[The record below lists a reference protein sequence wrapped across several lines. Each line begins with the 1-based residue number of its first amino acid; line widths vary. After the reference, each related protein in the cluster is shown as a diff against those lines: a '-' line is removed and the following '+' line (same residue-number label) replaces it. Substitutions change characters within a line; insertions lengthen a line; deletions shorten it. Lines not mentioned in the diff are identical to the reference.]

1 MHYILT
7 ALKSEA
13 KPIIDYYDLVY
24 DNSHPIPIYKNDIYT
39 LLITGVGKF
48 NIYKVLTTY
57 FKNNELGKSQYIN
70 IGIAG
75 GHKND
80 CDLGQLFLIN
90 KVFDD
95 FSKIP
100 INLQYENYFGLL
112 KNKVNTVSKP
122 ITNGDF
128 KRKGLVDMEAY
139 EICEVIKKVDD
150 IDNLFI
156 LKIVSDFMDLNDGFL
171 SSKQV
176 YNLIEQ
182 NLVVIDSFLN
192 AIRKLQHYK

>member
-13 KPIIDYYDLVY
+13 KPIIDYYDLVF
-24 DNSHPIPIYKNDIYT
+24 DNSHSIPIYKNDIYT
-39 LLITGVGKF
+39 LLITGVGKV
-48 NIYKVLTTY
+48 NVYKALTTY
-57 FKNNELGKSQYIN
+57 YKNKDLGKSQFIN

-122 ITNGDF
+122 ITNGEF

-139 EICEVIKKVDD
+139 KICKLIKKIDD

-156 LKIVSDFMDLNDGFL
+156 LKIVSDFMELTLLKKNKF
-171 SSKQV
+171 
-176 YNLIEQ
+176 
-182 NLVVIDSFLN
+182 VIK
-192 AIRKLQHYK
+192 I

>member
-13 KPIIDYYDLVY
+13 KPIIDYYDLVF

-39 LLITGVGKF
+39 LLITGVGKV
-48 NIYKVLTTY
+48 NVYNALTTY
-57 FKNNELGKSQYIN
+57 YKNKDMRKSQFIN

-122 ITNGDF
+122 ITNGEF

-139 EICEVIKKVDD
+139 EICKLIKKIDD

>member
-13 KPIIDYYDLVY
+13 KPIIDYYDLVF

-39 LLITGVGKF
+39 LLITGVGKV
-48 NIYKVLTTY
+48 NVYKALTTY
-57 FKNNELGKSQYIN
+57 YKNKDLGKSQFIN

-95 FSKIP
+95 PSLYANRFALSREIK
-100 INLQYENYFGLL
+100 
-112 KNKVNTVSKP
+112 KP
-122 ITNGDF
+122 ISIRQNNFFTMG
-128 KRKGLVDMEAY
+128 
-139 EICEVIKKVDD
+139 
-150 IDNLFI
+150 FI
-156 LKIVSDFMDLNDGFL
+156 LKFT
-171 SSKQV
+171 
-176 YNLIEQ
+176 Y
-182 NLVVIDSFLN
+182 
-192 AIRKLQHYK
+192 

>member
-13 KPIIDYYDLVY
+13 KPIIDYYDLVF
-24 DNSHPIPIYKNDIYT
+24 DNSLPIPTYKNDIYT
-39 LLITGVGKF
+39 LLIMGVGKV
-48 NIYKVLTTY
+48 NVYNALTTY
-57 FKNNELGKSQYIN
+57 FKNKELAKSQFIN

-90 KVFDD
+90 KVFND
-95 FSKIP
+95 FSKIS
-100 INLQYENYFGLL
+100 INLKYENYFRLK

-122 ITNGDF
+122 ITNGEF

-139 EICEVIKKVDD
+139 EICEVIKKIDD

-192 AIRKLQHYK
+192 AIRKLQYYK

>member
-13 KPIIDYYDLVY
+13 KPIIDYYDLVF

-39 LLITGVGKF
+39 LLITGVGKV
-48 NIYKVLTTY
+48 NVYKALTTY
-57 FKNNELGKSQYIN
+57 YKNKDLGKSQFIN

-95 FSKIP
+95 FSKIS

-122 ITNGDF
+122 ITNGEF

-139 EICEVIKKVDD
+139 EICEVIKKIDD

>member
-13 KPIIDYYDLVY
+13 KPIIDYYDLVF
-24 DNSHPIPIYKNDIYT
+24 DNSHSIPIYKNDIYT
-39 LLITGVGKF
+39 LLITGVGKV
-48 NIYKVLTTY
+48 NVHKALTLYYKNKDLA
-57 FKNNELGKSQYIN
+57 KSQFIN

-75 GHKND
+75 AHKND

-122 ITNGDF
+122 ITNGEF

-156 LKIVSDFMDLNDGFL
+156 LKIVSDFMDLNDGLL

>member
-13 KPIIDYYDLVY
+13 KPIIDYYDLVF

-39 LLITGVGKF
+39 LLITGVGKV
-48 NIYKVLTTY
+48 NVYNALTTY
-57 FKNNELGKSQYIN
+57 YKNKDMRKSQFIN

-95 FSKIP
+95 FSKIS

-122 ITNGDF
+122 ITNGEF

-139 EICEVIKKVDD
+139 KICEVIKKVDD

-156 LKIVSDFMDLNDGFL
+156 LKIVSDFMDLNDGLL

>member
-13 KPIIDYYDLVY
+13 KPIIDYYGLVF
-24 DNSHPIPIYKNDIYT
+24 DDSHPIPIYKNDIYT
-39 LLITGVGKF
+39 LLITGVGKV
-48 NIYKVLTTY
+48 NVYNALSTYYKN
-57 FKNNELGKSQYIN
+57 KDLGKSQFIN

-90 KVFDD
+90 KVIDD

-112 KNKVNTVSKP
+112 KNKLNTVSKP
-122 ITNGDF
+122 ITNGEF
-128 KRKGLVDMEAY
+128 KRRGLVDMEAY
-139 EICEVIKKVDD
+139 EICEVIKKIDD

>member
-13 KPIIDYYDLVY
+13 KPIIDYYDLVF

-39 LLITGVGKF
+39 LLITGVGKV
-48 NIYKVLTTY
+48 NVYNALTTY
-57 FKNNELGKSQYIN
+57 YKNKDMRKSQFIN

-122 ITNGDF
+122 ITNGEF

-139 EICEVIKKVDD
+139 KICEVIKKVDD

-156 LKIVSDFMDLNDGFL
+156 LKIVSDFMDLNDGLL

>member
-13 KPIIDYYDLVY
+13 KPIIDYYDLVF

-39 LLITGVGKF
+39 LLITGVGKV
-48 NIYKVLTTY
+48 NVYKALTTY
-57 FKNNELGKSQYIN
+57 YKNKDLGKSQFIN

-122 ITNGDF
+122 ITNGEF

-139 EICEVIKKVDD
+139 EICEVIKKP
-150 IDNLFI
+150 
-156 LKIVSDFMDLNDGFL
+156 
-171 SSKQV
+171 
-176 YNLIEQ
+176 
-182 NLVVIDSFLN
+182 
-192 AIRKLQHYK
+192 

>member
-13 KPIIDYYDLVY
+13 KPIIDYYNLVF

-39 LLITGVGKF
+39 LLITGVGKA
-48 NIYKVLTTY
+48 NVYKALTAY
-57 FKNNELGKSQYIN
+57 YKNKDIGKSQFIN

-75 GHKND
+75 GHKDD

-95 FSKIP
+95 FSKIS

-112 KNKVNTVSKP
+112 NNKVNTVSKP
-122 ITNGDF
+122 ITSGKF

-139 EICEVIKKVDD
+139 EICDFIKKIDD

-156 LKIVSDFMDLNDGFL
+156 LKIVSDFMDLNDGFI

-176 YNLIEQ
+176 NKLIEQ
-182 NLVVIDSFLN
+182 NLGVIDSFLN
-192 AIRKLQHYK
+192 AIRKLKHQK